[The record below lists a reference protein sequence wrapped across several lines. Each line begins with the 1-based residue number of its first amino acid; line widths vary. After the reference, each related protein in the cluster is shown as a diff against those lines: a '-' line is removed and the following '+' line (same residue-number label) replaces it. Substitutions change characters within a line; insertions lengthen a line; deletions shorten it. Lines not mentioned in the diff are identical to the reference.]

1 MRASDAS
8 ATASGVDLDPGQ
20 TTASVTPAR
29 AHSSTRV
36 AQNVAAVV
44 IAMRSYPA
52 LVAPLVLVHG
62 FTQNRRCWGSIAATL
77 STGHE
82 VIAVDAPGHGAA
94 SAVRADLWQTA
105 DLLAEAAAGTYV
117 GYSMGA
123 RMVLHVALA
132 HPDRV
137 ERLVL
142 VSGTAG
148 IEDGAERAARVER
161 DEELARS
168 LERDGLDAFLERWLA
183 QPLFATL
190 PANARDDDERREN
203 TVEGL
208 ASSLR
213 LAGTGRQ
220 DSLWD
225 RLPDLDMPVLLVAGA
240 LDEKFTATAN
250 RMADAIGANAT
261 LCVIPDAGHA
271 CHRERE
277 PEFSTI
283 VLDWLAQGT

>member
-1 MRASDAS
+1 
-8 ATASGVDLDPGQ
+8 
-20 TTASVTPAR
+20 
-29 AHSSTRV
+29 
-36 AQNVAAVV
+36 VV

-52 LVAPLVLVHG
+52 LVASLVLVHG
-62 FTQNRRCWGSIAATL
+62 FTQNRKCWGSLTTTL
-77 STGHE
+77 AEGAE
-82 VIAVDAPGHGAA
+82 LVAVDAPGHGAA
-94 SAVRADLWQTA
+94 SAVRADLWEAA
-105 DLLAEAAAGTYV
+105 DLLAKAASGTYL

-132 HPDRV
+132 HPDQV

-148 IEDGAERAARVER
+148 IEAEAERAARVER
-161 DEELARS
+161 DEQLACS

-190 PANARDDDERREN
+190 PERARDDEERREN

-213 LAGTGRQ
+213 LAGTGTQ
-220 DSLWD
+220 EPLWA
-225 RLPDLDMPVLLVAGA
+225 RLPDLEMPVLLVAGA
-240 LDEKFTATAN
+240 LDARFTENAL
-250 RMADAIGANAT
+250 RMAATIGSNAT
-261 LCVIPDAGHA
+261 LRVMPDAGHA

-277 PEFSTI
+277 DEFSRL

>member
-1 MRASDAS
+1 M
-8 ATASGVDLDPGQ
+8 P
-20 TTASVTPAR
+20 
-29 AHSSTRV
+29 
-36 AQNVAAVV
+36 
-44 IAMRSYPA
+44 SYPA

-62 FTQNRRCWGSIAATL
+62 FTQNQKCWGSIAATL

-82 VIAVDAPGHGAA
+82 VIALDAPGHGTA

-105 DLLAEAAAGTYV
+105 DLLANTGAGTYL

-142 VSGTAG
+142 VSGTGG
-148 IEDGAERAARVER
+148 IEDASERAARIER

-183 QPLFATL
+183 QPLFASL
-190 PANARDDDERREN
+190 PSSARDDAERREN

-213 LAGTGRQ
+213 LAGTGTQ

-225 RLPDLDMPVLLVAGA
+225 RLSTLDMPVLIVAGGR
-240 LDEKFTATAN
+240 DERFTAAAT
-250 RMADAIGANAT
+250 RMNDAIGASST
-261 LCVIPDAGHA
+261 LRVMADAGHA

-277 PEFSTI
+277 AEFSTI

>member
-1 MRASDAS
+1 M
-8 ATASGVDLDPGQ
+8 
-20 TTASVTPAR
+20 
-29 AHSSTRV
+29 
-36 AQNVAAVV
+36 
-44 IAMRSYPA
+44 
-52 LVAPLVLVHG
+52 APLVLVHG
-62 FTQNRRCWGSIAATL
+62 FTQNRKCWGSIAATL
-77 STGHE
+77 TTEHE

-94 SAVRADLWQTA
+94 SAVRADLWKTA
-105 DLLAEAAAGTYV
+105 DLLAHNGAGAYL

-148 IEDGAERAARVER
+148 IEDASERAARVER
-161 DEELARS
+161 DEQLAAS

-190 PANARDDDERREN
+190 PPTARDDAERREN

-225 RLPDLDMPVLLVAGA
+225 RLPTLDMPVLIVAGA
-240 LDEKFTATAN
+240 RDERFTATAG
-250 RMADAIGANAT
+250 RMNDAIGKNAT
-261 LCVIPDAGHA
+261 LRVMPDAGHA
-271 CHRERE
+271 CHREHE
-277 PEFSTI
+277 EEFSTI
-283 VLDWLAQGT
+283 LLDWLAQGT